1 MSDAAYI
8 AAKGAAPR
16 AEAPEVAKAQQ
27 QQKRGYMDHFV
38 SDLKKIK
45 AQARM
50 HMEAGAVTEA
60 YKADRKQVVA
70 VLNDVLAT
78 EIVCVLRYKRHFFM
92 ARGINADSIK
102 AEFLQHASDEQQHAD
117 WIAERIVQL
126 NGEPNLN
133 PEGLA
138 TRSHS
143 DYQEGAN
150 LIDMIKED
158 LVAERIAVD
167 SYSEIA
173 RWLGDDDST
182 TRRLMEAILKI
193 EEEHADDLAS
203 MLTKT
208 AN

>member
-1 MSDAAYI
+1 
-8 AAKGAAPR
+8 
-16 AEAPEVAKAQQ
+16 
-27 QQKRGYMDHFV
+27 MDRFV

-45 AQARM
+45 ARART
-50 HMEAGAVTEA
+50 HMETGAVTEA
-60 YKADRKQVVA
+60 YQADSKLVVA
-70 VLNDVLAT
+70 VLNEVLAT
-78 EIVCVLRYKRHFFM
+78 EMVCVLRYKRHFFM
-92 ARGINADSIK
+92 ARGINAESIK

-126 NGEPNLN
+126 NGEPNFN

-138 TRSHS
+138 ARSHS
-143 DYQEGAN
+143 DYQEGSS
-150 LIDMIKED
+150 LIEMIKED
-158 LVAERIAVD
+158 LIAERIAVE

-182 TRRLMEAILKI
+182 TRRLIEVILKS
-193 EEEHADDLAS
+193 EEEHADDLAG

>member
-1 MSDAAYI
+1 
-8 AAKGAAPR
+8 
-16 AEAPEVAKAQQ
+16 
-27 QQKRGYMDHFV
+27 MDHFV

-45 AQARM
+45 ARARM
-50 HMEAGAVTEA
+50 HMETGAVTEA
-60 YKADRKQVVA
+60 YKADSKLVVE

-126 NGEPNLN
+126 NGEPNFN

-138 TRSHS
+138 ARSHS
-143 DYQEGAN
+143 DYQEGSS
-150 LIDMIKED
+150 LIEMIKED
-158 LVAERIAVD
+158 LIAERIAVE

-182 TRRLMEAILKI
+182 TRRLIEAILKS

>member
-1 MSDAAYI
+1 
-8 AAKGAAPR
+8 
-16 AEAPEVAKAQQ
+16 
-27 QQKRGYMDHFV
+27 MDHFV

-45 AQARM
+45 ARARM
-50 HMEAGAVTEA
+50 HMETGAVTEA
-60 YKADRKQVVA
+60 YKADSKLVVE

-126 NGEPNLN
+126 NGEPNFN

-138 TRSHS
+138 ARSHS
-143 DYQEGAN
+143 DYQEGSS
-150 LIDMIKED
+150 LIEMIKED
-158 LVAERIAVD
+158 LIAERVAVE
-167 SYSEIA
+167 SYSAIA

-182 TRRLMEAILKI
+182 TRRLIEAILKS